1 MMTEAMIA
9 CKGKDQND
17 SDINP
22 EYDQKKLI
30 RWTIKNLP
38 SLIYLEKYKSKR
50 RNKERNSLQLQN
62 IESVQKSVDSITIAQ
77 NSDRDQSQAV
87 KKEE

>member
-50 RNKERNSLQLQN
+50 RYKERNSLQLQN

>member
-17 SDINP
+17 SHINL